1 MTEKRT
7 IDQHIQSDKQILD
20 NPMISS
26 QKRRHTQEELERL
39 EKYKSNHPEDLH
51 DPTDF
56 EMFCDEQPWAVECK
70 LYED

>member
-1 MTEKRT
+1 
-7 IDQHIQSDKQILD
+7 
-20 NPMISS
+20 MISA

-39 EKYKSNHPEDLH
+39 EKYKKNHPEDSH

-56 EMFCDEQPWAVECK
+56 EMFCDEVPWAVECK